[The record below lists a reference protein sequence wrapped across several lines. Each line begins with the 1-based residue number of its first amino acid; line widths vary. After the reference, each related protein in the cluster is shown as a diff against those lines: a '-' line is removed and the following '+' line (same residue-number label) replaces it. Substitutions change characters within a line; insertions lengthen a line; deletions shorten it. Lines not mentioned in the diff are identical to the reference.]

1 MRGSYSWQSSLYH
14 LCIHSIFPNLAVSII
29 KLYLS
34 VCFFKES
41 FIIYVHTMHASVLC
55 ICSACHSHERAASL
69 GAGFT
74 HSCKPVDVGAL
85 KQDLEFSRIQQAP
98 RTRLSLHPLHND
110 YQIFLPSLIH
120 APHIPHHQGFNT
132 DRSSCRFLK
141 VSLCNSA
148 WPRIPAKWWD
158 YSRFHHIY

>member
-1 MRGSYSWQSSLYH
+1 M
-14 LCIHSIFPNLAVSII
+14 
-29 KLYLS
+29 
-34 VCFFKES
+34 FFKES

-55 ICSACHSHERAASL
+55 ICSACHRHERAASL

-98 RTRLSLHPLHND
+98 RTCLSLRANTPSTND
-110 YQIFLPSLIH
+110 YRIFVPSLIH

-132 DRSSCRFLK
+132 DRSSCK
-141 VSLCNSA
+141 GIAV
-148 WPRIPAKWWD
+148 
-158 YSRFHHIY
+158 